1 MTSEL
6 VQKRA
11 TMPANEPPS
20 VPQSS
25 AATRKSIAEAAARL
39 FTEQGFDKTSVR
51 AIAAAAGA
59 DAALVIRYFSSKED
73 LFLATIQMHRA
84 FETALQAPL
93 PELAARLVRA
103 AADLRDTRGL
113 RVYGILMRASGHAK
127 VWRSLS
133 DAVEDG
139 MVEPLRGRLPGADG
153 SIRARLIV
161 VQLLGL
167 LDALALRQDDLL
179 LHADTDVLVA
189 LYAPAL
195 NALIFPAP

>member
-1 MTSEL
+1 
-6 VQKRA
+6 
-11 TMPANEPPS
+11 MPATEPPS
-20 VPQSS
+20 VPHSS

-59 DAALVIRYFSSKED
+59 DAALVIRYFGSKED
-73 LFLATIQMHRA
+73 LFLATIHMHRA

-139 MVEPLRGRLPGADG
+139 MVEPLRGRLPGAEG

-179 LHADTDVLVA
+179 LHAEAEALVS